1 MTYAA
6 LVWRLQTHDVLPSTS
21 DLCRTLAVQG
31 EPAGLAVLA
40 RRQSAG
46 RGSRGRGWD
55 TPAGNLALSVL
66 LRPAL
71 PPREAAQ
78 MSLLAGVALA
88 ETVRDLLPDADL
100 TLKWPNDL
108 LLGGAKLAGILTETH
123 GADGH
128 LDWLV
133 LGIGANLAF
142 APDVPGRAIATLAT
156 HMAPPAPEAF
166 SEALLAR
173 LDLWLAVLGAEG
185 FGPIRAAWRRHALAP
200 GSTMS
205 IRIGADK
212 IEGSFDGLGDDGSL
226 RLLTATGARNFTAGD
241 VLLPMEG

>member
-1 MTYAA
+1 MTSAA
-6 LVWRLQTHDVLPSTS
+6 LLWRLQLHDVLPSTS
-21 DLCRTLAVQG
+21 DLCRSLAAQG

-66 LRPAL
+66 LRPSL
-71 PPREAAQ
+71 SPKDAAQ

-88 ETVRDLLPDADL
+88 ETVRGWLPDAEL
-100 TLKWPNDL
+100 ALKWPNDL

-123 GADGH
+123 GSDGR

-133 LGIGANLAF
+133 LGIGANLAH
-142 APDVPGRAIATLAT
+142 APDVPGRAIATLAQSI
-156 HMAPPAPEAF
+156 PPPSPEVFA
-166 SEALLAR
+166 EALLAR
-173 LDLWLAVLGAEG
+173 LGHWLAVRDADG
-185 FGPIRAAWRRHALAP
+185 FVPIRAAWRRHALAP
-200 GSTMS
+200 GSAMS
-205 IRIGADK
+205 IRIGPDK

-226 RLLTATGARNFTAGD
+226 RLLTATGTRNFTAGD